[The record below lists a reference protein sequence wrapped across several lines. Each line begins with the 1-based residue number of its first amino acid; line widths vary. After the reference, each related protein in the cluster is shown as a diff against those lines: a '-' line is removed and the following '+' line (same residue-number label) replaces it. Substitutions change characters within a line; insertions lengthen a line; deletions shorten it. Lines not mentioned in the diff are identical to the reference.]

1 MRLGEV
7 QGLYYIISLMLTP
20 YNIKKVA
27 EPRAISMPIRCLD
40 DMFKFSINYQD
51 FGQAHDQGQSI

>member
-51 FGQAHDQGQSI
+51 FG